1 MERSLAWKARPP
13 LATGKVRVR
22 LSAAR

>member
-1 MERSLAWKARPP
+1 MKIVICYTV

-22 LSAAR
+22 ELMVML